1 MTAVFEQ
8 CDYCDDDDL
17 EEDTHSIEMTHNE
30 VMYLDDSLT
39 MMLERN
45 ETADSVTTMKPLIP
59 SAQLPA
65 PVTLLDKIG
74 MAVLDVTDPEHK
86 GETTLIQLN
95 DSEIYMLREICPSYA
110 KVGKEYVGYS
120 LKRKLYLAL
129 YSAVYETNKIADTL
143 LATVD
148 LEMKE
153 PAPKLDK

>member
-1 MTAVFEQ
+1 MATFEQ

-17 EEDTHSIEMTHNE
+17 EEDIHPIEMTHNE

-45 ETADSVTTMKPLIP
+45 EMADSVTTMKPLVP

-74 MAVLDVTDPEHK
+74 IAVLNVTDPEHK
-86 GETTLIQLN
+86 GENTVVYLN
-95 DSEIYMLREICPSYA
+95 DSEVYMLREICPSYA
-110 KVGKEYVGYS
+110 KVGKEQVGYN
-120 LKRKLYLAL
+120 LKRKLYKAL
-129 YSAVYETNKIADTL
+129 YSAEYETNKIADTL

-148 LEMKE
+148 LESKE
-153 PAPKLDK
+153 PAPKIDK

>member
-1 MTAVFEQ
+1 MATFEQ
-8 CDYCDDDDL
+8 YDYCEDDDL
-17 EEDTHSIEMTHNE
+17 EDDVHSIEMTHNE
-30 VMYLDDSLT
+30 IMYLDDSLT

-45 ETADSVTTMKPLIP
+45 ELADSVTTMKPLVP

-74 MAVLDVTDPEHK
+74 IAVLDVTDPDHR
-86 GETTLIQLN
+86 GETTTVELN

-110 KVGKEYVGYS
+110 KVGKEYVGYN

-148 LEMKE
+148 LEIRA

>member
-1 MTAVFEQ
+1 MAVFEQ

-17 EEDTHSIEMTHNE
+17 DEDMHSIEMTHNE

-39 MMLERN
+39 LMLERN
-45 ETADSVTTMKPLIP
+45 ELADSVTTMRAMVP

-74 MAVLDVTDPEHK
+74 MAVLDVTDPGHK
-86 GETTLIQLN
+86 GETTLIHLN
-95 DSEIYMLREICPSYA
+95 DSEIYMLREICHSYS
-110 KVGKEYVGYS
+110 KVGREHVGYN

-129 YSAVYETNKIADTL
+129 YSAVYETNKVTNTL

-148 LEMKE
+148 LDIKE
-153 PAPKLDK
+153 PAPKVDK

>member
-1 MTAVFEQ
+1 MAVFEQ

-17 EEDTHSIEMTHNE
+17 DEDMHPIEMTHNE

-39 MMLERN
+39 LMLERN
-45 ETADSVTTMKPLIP
+45 ELADSVTTMRAIVP

-86 GETTLIQLN
+86 GETTLVHLN
-95 DSEIYMLREICPSYA
+95 DSEMYMLREICHSYS
-110 KVGKEYVGYS
+110 KVGKEYVGYN

-129 YSAVYETNKIADTL
+129 YSAVYETNKVADTL

-148 LEMKE
+148 LDIKE
-153 PAPKLDK
+153 TAPKVDK

>member
-1 MTAVFEQ
+1 MAVFEQ

-17 EEDTHSIEMTHNE
+17 AEDMHPIEMPHNE

-39 MMLERN
+39 LMLERN
-45 ETADSVTTMKPLIP
+45 ELADSVTTLRAMVP

-74 MAVLDVTDPEHK
+74 MAVLAVTDPTHK
-86 GETTLIQLN
+86 GETTLIHLN
-95 DSEIYMLREICPSYA
+95 DSEIYMLREICHSYS
-110 KVGKEYVGYS
+110 KVGKEYVGYN

-129 YSAVYETNKIADTL
+129 YSAVYETNKVADTL

-148 LEMKE
+148 LDIKE
-153 PAPKLDK
+153 PAPKVDK